1 MKGFLTLLAVTLYL
15 GTSFA
20 QQDPMFTKYMF
31 NSLTFNPAYAGSK
44 EHMAIGLLHR
54 SQWIGIDGAPVT
66 QSLTIHTPLKNE
78 RVGVGFNLVNDNIGP
93 TSNLGMNLSYAYR
106 IPIGDNGGK
115 LSIGMQGGVENYRAD
130 FTGLDLE
137 SQAGVDPAFFE
148 NPNRWLPNFGAGV
161 YYYNPSF
168 YAGFSS
174 PQLVE
179 YDLAQNVTT
188 PNGRQTW
195 ARQYRHYFFTAG
207 GAIPISGDD
216 LIFRPSMLVKNVSLF
231 NSLRKDEQFQEVSTP
246 TEFDID
252 LSMFFYQ
259 TLWLG
264 LSYRSAIQDFDD
276 TSSNDSIDIWASYFL
291 KNGLRIGAAYDYTL
305 TELSQAT
312 SGSFELFLGYEFDYD
327 TEKTVTPRYF

>member
-1 MKGFLTLLAVTLYL
+1 MKRLLTLLAVTLYL

-44 EHMAIGLLHR
+44 DHMSLGILHR
-54 SQWIGIDGAPVT
+54 SQWVGIEGAPVT
-66 QSLTIHTPLKNE
+66 QSVTLHTPLKNE
-78 RVGVGFNLVNDNIGP
+78 RVGVGFNLVNDAIGP
-93 TSNLGMNLSYAYR
+93 TNNLGMNLSYAYR
-106 IPIGDNGGK
+106 IPVGENGGK
-115 LSIGMQGGVENYRAD
+115 ISIGLQAGAENYRTD
-130 FTGLDLE
+130 F
-137 SQAGVDPAFFE
+137 SQVRIENANDPVWAQDA
-148 NPNRWLPNFGAGV
+148 NRWMPNFGAGV

-179 YDLAQNVTT
+179 YDLRQNNLGQ
-188 PNGRQTW
+188 NGEQIW

-207 GAIPISGDD
+207 GAIPLSGDD
-216 LIFRPSMLVKNVSLF
+216 LIFRPSMLIKNVSLF
-231 NSLRKDEQFQEVSTP
+231 SGLRKDVEYQNFKTP

-252 LSMFFYQ
+252 LSVFFYQ

-264 LSYRSAIQDFDD
+264 LSYRSAFEDFDE
-276 TSSNDSIDIWASYFL
+276 TSSFDSFDIWASYFL

-327 TEKTVTPRYF
+327 TKKTVTPRYF